1 MILIK
6 LRTKQ
11 QTFDTKKY
19 VHLWYVAFTGV
30 LIVADRVLCELWA
43 VGEETSGNLSLKI
56 DHNRR

>member
-19 VHLWYVAFTGV
+19 VHLWSVAFTGE
-30 LIVADRVLCELWA
+30 LIEADRVLCELW
-43 VGEETSGNLSLKI
+43 VEGEEMSENLNLKI